1 MADEKLTRYGE
12 LRDALLEFAAAH
24 SDMPEGDEADRYRRE
39 IGRRYEQLA
48 DDALNEA
55 AAAAQSLAKDGKYAE
70 AAQRIRLVG
79 TRFTEGSWFT
89 MRGERAIGEAIVE
102 IEGMKTRAIAS
113 ALAEARAA
121 LDAGALDE
129 VRTRLPKRD
138 AWPEESRA
146 QAQRLIEEAEARAAE
161 IERVGLLS
169 AATKVFLLDV
179 VRAGGKGIA
188 AVEAVVERDRA
199 KLAGLGSVEDVER
212 VEYLIRS
219 GTLTESL
226 AVEGFLASGRRVRV
240 YWDSQP
246 VSGEVIRADRS
257 TITLKTSVGREVDIP
272 LVEIRLEDILAASQL
287 TGDETSKKLRAAE
300 YLFLRGALAEAQA
313 ASAGLEGDAAA
324 ALRAE
329 IERATVLLETAAVDG
344 PEGETNAVV
353 QVDTDMAEANPAPNG
368 PGPGSRPSGTT
379 TEYAD
384 VLSGLIGYWPFD
396 EGQGD
401 VSADRTRGGK
411 HAQLRNGTSWAAG
424 VLGDAIRL
432 DGSNDYVEIEKSQS
446 HALNAGS
453 FTVSVWTDSAKEGYL
468 LCRGPVS
475 GTGWQVWARRWF
487 FRGKEGAYVET
498 FTDKNTEGVWAQ
510 LAVTYDAETK
520 KMTGYLDGT
529 PVGTIDVAV
538 AMADI
543 DAGKDWPLVI
553 GTCGGQQE
561 KFFPGRIDELRIY
574 DRCLSAEEM
583 KSVYGAVRREAAHR
597 MLEVV
602 PKSIGKIG
610 GAIAA
615 DSAFDESLQT
625 ALSEEA
631 GYTFAKRLALA
642 SNSALP
648 PTVSKL
654 LVARLSREKP
664 QVVRVCFDAKQLARI
679 ADEQEFEDDLVDIV
693 QRSQQLGV
701 TPVLY
706 TIPVRTPDKLQAERL
721 TAGLN
726 MRIERAA
733 HRAGLH
739 AIDAYTILNANPDA
753 YFSSATKLTAE
764 GYKAINDE
772 FLKIYR
778 LLEKSGF
785 ARTTPANGK

>member
-1 MADEKLTRYGE
+1 
-12 LRDALLEFAAAH
+12 
-24 SDMPEGDEADRYRRE
+24 
-39 IGRRYEQLA
+39 
-48 DDALNEA
+48 
-55 AAAAQSLAKDGKYAE
+55 
-70 AAQRIRLVG
+70 
-79 TRFTEGSWFT
+79 
-89 MRGERAIGEAIVE
+89 
-102 IEGMKTRAIAS
+102 
-113 ALAEARAA
+113 
-121 LDAGALDE
+121 
-129 VRTRLPKRD
+129 
-138 AWPEESRA
+138 
-146 QAQRLIEEAEARAAE
+146 
-161 IERVGLLS
+161 
-169 AATKVFLLDV
+169 
-179 VRAGGKGIA
+179 
-188 AVEAVVERDRA
+188 
-199 KLAGLGSVEDVER
+199 
-212 VEYLIRS
+212 
-219 GTLTESL
+219 
-226 AVEGFLASGRRVRV
+226 
-240 YWDSQP
+240 
-246 VSGEVIRADRS
+246 
-257 TITLKTSVGREVDIP
+257 
-272 LVEIRLEDILAASQL
+272 
-287 TGDETSKKLRAAE
+287 
-300 YLFLRGALAEAQA
+300 
-313 ASAGLEGDAAA
+313 
-324 ALRAE
+324 
-329 IERATVLLETAAVDG
+329 
-344 PEGETNAVV
+344 
-353 QVDTDMAEANPAPNG
+353 
-368 PGPGSRPSGTT
+368 
-379 TEYAD
+379 
-384 VLSGLIGYWPFD
+384 
-396 EGQGD
+396 
-401 VSADRTRGGK
+401 
-411 HAQLRNGTSWAAG
+411 
-424 VLGDAIRL
+424 
-432 DGSNDYVEIEKSQS
+432 
-446 HALNAGS
+446 
-453 FTVSVWTDSAKEGYL
+453 
-468 LCRGPVS
+468 
-475 GTGWQVWARRWF
+475 
-487 FRGKEGAYVET
+487 
-498 FTDKNTEGVWAQ
+498 
-510 LAVTYDAETK
+510 
-520 KMTGYLDGT
+520 
-529 PVGTIDVAV
+529 
-538 AMADI
+538 
-543 DAGKDWPLVI
+543 VI

-772 FLKIYR
+772 FLEIYR